1 MSAFKSDLVGKINGR
16 RITLTQDLIYESDL
30 LDKSVL
36 MVPAG
41 FNSDLA
47 SVPWGL
53 WNLIPPWGPY
63 ADAAVIHDYLYRVQ
77 VIKPRKFVD
86 QIFLEAMEV
95 KQCRW
100 VQRWAIYLGVRI
112 GGWLTWRLHEKN
124 LAQYLPHSTDGVHD
138 ADARH

>member
-16 RITLTQDLIYESDL
+16 RITLTQDLLYVSDL
-30 LDKSVL
+30 LDRACI

-47 SVPWGL
+47 SVPRGL

-100 VQRWAIYLGVRI
+100 AQRWAIYLGVRI
-112 GGWLTWRLHEKN
+112 GGWLTWNKHEKN
-124 LAQYLPHSTDGVHD
+124 LA
-138 ADARH
+138 